1 MAALFSVMSL
11 TDILLISLSGLAAGF
26 LNAVSGGGAVLTVPA
41 LILIGLPPGVANGTN
56 RLAVVLQSLTALA
69 AYKKLNQTDTG
80 LAITLMI
87 PAMLGSVCGA
97 LVSVRLDD
105 AVFQTLLAITMMVL
119 FIPVVFEPVLNSKL
133 LAVSGTDRGRRLLQ
147 VVFFGIGLY
156 GGLLQI
162 GAGIFILVGLSTM
175 GGLNLMLANGVK
187 VVIIM
192 GVTGISCCVFALN
205 GKVDW
210 SAGLILSVTTSI
222 GAWFGA
228 HWGVSK
234 GEGWIRIVLAGTIV
248 VMAFQLLGVWE
259 MLGRLLALSQ
269 LLHPS
274 AVAAG

>member
-1 MAALFSVMSL
+1 MAALFSAMSL
-11 TDILLISLSGLAAGF
+11 TDILLISLSGLVAGF
-26 LNAVSGGGAVLTVPA
+26 LNAVSGGGAMLTVPA

-69 AYKKLNQTDTG
+69 AYKKLNQTDSG
-80 LAITLMI
+80 LAVALMI

-105 AVFQTLLAITMMVL
+105 AVFQTLLAITMMIL
-119 FIPVVFEPVLNSKL
+119 LIPIVFEPVLNSKL
-133 LAVSGTDRGRRLLQ
+133 LAVSETGRGRRLLQ

-162 GAGIFILVGLSTM
+162 GAGIFILVALSTL
-175 GGLNLMLANGVK
+175 GGLNLALANGVK
-187 VVIIM
+187 VVIVM
-192 GVTGISCCVFALN
+192 GVTGIASCVFALN

-210 SAGLILSVTTSI
+210 SAGLLLSITASI

-234 GEGWIRIVLAGTIV
+234 GDSWIRIVLAGTIV

-269 LLHPS
+269 LLYPS

>member
-1 MAALFSVMSL
+1 MAALFIMLSL

-26 LNAVSGGGAVLTVPA
+26 LNAVSGGGAMLTVPA

-69 AYKKLNQTDTG
+69 AYKKLNQTDSG
-80 LAITLMI
+80 LALALMV

-105 AVFQTLLAITMMVL
+105 AVFQTLLALTMIVL
-119 FIPVVFEPVLNSKL
+119 LIPVVFEPLLNRKL
-133 LAVSGTDRGRRLLQ
+133 LAVSGTGRGRRMLQ

-162 GAGIFILVGLSTM
+162 GAGIFILVTLSTL

-187 VVIIM
+187 VVIVM
-192 GVTGISCCVFALN
+192 GLTGIAGCIFALN

-210 SAGLILSVTTSI
+210 SAGFVLSIATSI

-234 GEGWIRIVLAGTIV
+234 GEGWIRLMLAGTIV

-259 MLGRLLALSQ
+259 GLRPLLALSQ
-269 LLHPS
+269 P
-274 AVAAG
+274 

>member
-1 MAALFSVMSL
+1 MAALFIMLSL
-11 TDILLISLSGLAAGF
+11 TDMLLITLSGLAAGF
-26 LNAVSGGGAVLTVPA
+26 LNAVSGGGAILTVPV

-69 AYKKLNQTDTG
+69 AYTKLKQTDSG
-80 LAITLMI
+80 LAIALMI

-105 AVFQTLLAITMMVL
+105 AVFQTLLAITMIVL
-119 FIPVVFEPVLNSKL
+119 LIPVVFEPVLNRKL
-133 LAVSGTDRGRRLLQ
+133 LAVSGTSQGRRLLQ

-162 GAGIFILVGLSTM
+162 GAGIFILVALSTL
-175 GGLNLMLANGVK
+175 GGLNLTLANGVK
-187 VVIIM
+187 VVIVM
-192 GVTGISCCVFALN
+192 GLTGIACCVFALN

-210 SAGLILSVTTSI
+210 SAGLLLSLTSSI

-234 GEGWIRIVLAGTIV
+234 GEGWTRLILAGTIV

-259 MLGRLLALSQ
+259 RLRPLLALSQ
-269 LLHPS
+269 LLRLS
-274 AVAAG
+274 DFAAG

>member
-1 MAALFSVMSL
+1 MAALFSVMSV
-11 TDILLISLSGLAAGF
+11 TDILLITLSGLAAGF
-26 LNAVSGGGAVLTVPA
+26 LNAVSGGGAMLTVPA

-69 AYKKLNQTDTG
+69 AYKKLNQTDSG
-80 LAITLMI
+80 LALALVV

-105 AVFQTLLAITMMVL
+105 AVFQTMLAITMIVML
-119 FIPVVFEPVLNSKL
+119 IPIVFEPFLNTKL
-133 LAVSGTDRGRRLLQ
+133 LAVSGTGRRRRLLQ

-162 GAGIFILVGLSTM
+162 GAGIFVLVMLSTV
-175 GGLNLMLANGVK
+175 GGLNLNLANGVK
-187 VVIIM
+187 AVIIM
-192 GVTGISCCVFALN
+192 GLTGIACCIFALN

-210 SAGLILSVTTSI
+210 SVGLLLSITGSI

-228 HWGVSK
+228 HWGVSQ
-234 GEGWIRIVLAGTIV
+234 GEGWIRVVLAGTVV

-259 MLGRLLALSQ
+259 GLSLLFAFSQ
-269 LLHPS
+269 P
-274 AVAAG
+274 

>member
-69 AYKKLNQTDTG
+69 AYKKLNQTDSG
-80 LAITLMI
+80 LAITLII

-119 FIPVVFEPVLNSKL
+119 LIPVVFEPVLNSNL
-133 LAVSGTDRGRRLLQ
+133 LAVSRTDRGRRLLQ

-162 GAGIFILVGLSTM
+162 GAGIFILVALSTM

-210 SAGLILSVTTSI
+210 SAGLILSITTSI

-234 GEGWIRIVLAGTIV
+234 GEGWIRTVLAGTIV

>member
-1 MAALFSVMSL
+1 MLSP

-26 LNAVSGGGAVLTVPA
+26 LNAVSGGGAMLTVPA

-69 AYKKLNQTDTG
+69 AYTKLKQTDSG
-80 LAITLMI
+80 LAVSLMI

-105 AVFQTLLAITMMVL
+105 AVFQTLLAITMMIL
-119 FIPVVFEPVLNSKL
+119 LIPIVFEPVLNSKL
-133 LAVSGTDRGRRLLQ
+133 LAVSETGRGRRLLQ

-162 GAGIFILVGLSTM
+162 GAGIFILVALSTM
-175 GGLNLMLANGVK
+175 GGLNLTLANGVK
-187 VVIIM
+187 VVIVM
-192 GVTGISCCVFALN
+192 GVTGIACCIFALN

-210 SAGLILSVTTSI
+210 SAGLLLSIATSI

-234 GEGWIRIVLAGTIV
+234 GEGWIRVVLAGVIFA
-248 VMAFQLLGVWE
+248 MAAQLLI
-259 MLGRLLALSQ
+259 Q
-269 LLHPS
+269 
-274 AVAAG
+274 

>member
-1 MAALFSVMSL
+1 MAALFIMLSL
-11 TDILLISLSGLAAGF
+11 TDMLLISLSGLVAGF
-26 LNAVSGGGAVLTVPA
+26 LNAVSGGGAMLTVPA

-69 AYKKLNQTDTG
+69 AYKKLKQTDSG
-80 LAITLMI
+80 LAVSLMI

-105 AVFQTLLAITMMVL
+105 AVFQTLLAITMMIL
-119 FIPVVFEPVLNSKL
+119 LIPIVFEPVLNSKL
-133 LAVSGTDRGRRLLQ
+133 LAVSETGRGRRLLQ

-162 GAGIFILVGLSTM
+162 GAGIFILVALSTL

-187 VVIIM
+187 VVIVM
-192 GVTGISCCVFALN
+192 GVTGIACCVFALN

-210 SAGLILSVTTSI
+210 SAGLLLSVASSI

-228 HWGVSK
+228 HWGVNK
-234 GEGWIRIVLAGTIV
+234 GEGWIRIMLAGTIV

-274 AVAAG
+274 TVAAG

>member
-1 MAALFSVMSL
+1 MLSP
-11 TDILLISLSGLAAGF
+11 TDILLISLSGLVAGF
-26 LNAVSGGGAVLTVPA
+26 LNAVSGGGAMLTVPA

-69 AYKKLNQTDTG
+69 AYTKLKQTDSG
-80 LAITLMI
+80 LAVSLMI

-119 FIPVVFEPVLNSKL
+119 LIPIVFEPVLNSRL
-133 LAVSGTDRGRRLLQ
+133 LAVSGTGRGRRLLQ

-162 GAGIFILVGLSTM
+162 GAGIFILVTLSTM
-175 GGLNLMLANGVK
+175 GGLNLTLANGVK
-187 VVIIM
+187 VVIVM
-192 GVTGISCCVFALN
+192 GLTGIACCVFALN

-210 SAGLILSVTTSI
+210 SAGLLLSVTSSI

-234 GEGWIRIVLAGTIV
+234 GEGWIRIMLAGTIV

-259 MLGRLLALSQ
+259 MLGRLLAPSQ
-269 LLHPS
+269 P
-274 AVAAG
+274 